1 MKHLLDLES
10 LDGTAITQLLDR
22 AARCKAGEL
31 RPVGQAPVKARVAN
45 LFFEASTR
53 TRTSFEIAER
63 ALGLE
68 VVSLA
73 VQASSVQKGESLRDT
88 TETLL
93 AMGIRLVVI
102 RHAASG
108 AAAYVARRTV
118 AQVVNAGD
126 GQHEHPTQALLDAF
140 TLRERWGSLAGK
152 TVTIIGDVRHSRVA
166 RSNLQGLKKL
176 GVGVRLFGP
185 RALVP
190 RELGAEIAETWDE
203 AVRGTDALMML
214 RLQRERME
222 QGFLPDLG
230 DYRRGFGLTEAR
242 ERALPAHVLV
252 LHPGPMNRGVE
263 IDDSVADGPRSLIA
277 TQVTNG
283 VFVRM
288 AVLASLLEEPQ
299 S

>member
-1 MKHLLDLES
+1 MKHLLDLET
-10 LDGTAITQLLDR
+10 LDAQTITRLLDR
-22 AARCKAGEL
+22 AARCKAGEQ
-31 RPVGQAPVKARVAN
+31 RAPTKARVAN
-45 LFFEASTR
+45 LFFETSTR
-53 TRTSFEIAER
+53 TRTSFESAQR

-88 TETLL
+88 IETLL
-93 AMGIRLVVI
+93 AMGIRIVVV
-102 RHAASG
+102 RHPASG
-108 AAAYVARRTV
+108 AAAYVARRTE

-126 GQHEHPTQALLDAF
+126 GQHEHPTQGLLDAF
-140 TLRERWGSLAGK
+140 TLREHWGSLCGK

-176 GVGVRLFGP
+176 GVKVRLFGP
-185 RALVP
+185 LALVP
-190 RELGAEIAETWDE
+190 RELGAEIAESWDD
-203 AVRGTDALMML
+203 AVRGADALMML
-214 RLQRERME
+214 RLQRERMA
-222 QGFLPDLG
+222 QGFLPELA

-242 ERALPAHVLV
+242 AQALPPQVLV

-263 IDDSVADGPRSLIA
+263 IDDTVADGPRSLIA
-277 TQVTNG
+277 AQVQNG

-288 AVLASLLEEPQ
+288 AVLATMLEEP

>member
-1 MKHLLDLES
+1 VKHLLGLAS
-10 LDGTAITQLLDR
+10 LDAAALTVLLDR
-22 AARCKAGEL
+22 TARCKAGEP
-31 RPVGQAPVKARVAN
+31 RTPVKARVAN
-45 LFFEASTR
+45 LFFETSTR

-108 AAAYVARRTV
+108 AAAYVARRTK
-118 AQVVNAGD
+118 AQVVSAGD
-126 GQHEHPTQALLDAF
+126 GQHEHPTQGLLDAF
-140 TLRERWGSLAGK
+140 TLRERWGTLAGK
-152 TVTIIGDVRHSRVA
+152 TVTIIGDLRHSRVA
-166 RSNLQGLKKL
+166 RSNLQALPKL
-176 GVGVRLFGP
+176 GVKVRLFGP

-190 RELGAEIAETWDE
+190 RELGADIAGSWDE
-203 AVRGTDALMML
+203 AVRGADALMML
-214 RLQRERME
+214 RLQHERME
-222 QGFLPDLG
+222 QGFLPDLA

-242 ERALPAHVLV
+242 AQALPEHVLV
-252 LHPGPMNRGVE
+252 MHPGPMNRGVE
-263 IDDSVADGPRSLIA
+263 IDGSVADGARSLVT
-277 TQVTNG
+277 TQVENG

-288 AVLASLLEEPQ
+288 AVLAQLLEHA
-299 S
+299 